1 VLSYRALAE
10 NVTADTI
17 LDRVLAT
24 VPVPEVSTARPAV
37 A

>member
-1 VLSYRALAE
+1 LAE
-10 NVTADTI
+10 NVSADEI

-24 VPVPEVSTARPAV
+24 VPAPEVSSARPPAV